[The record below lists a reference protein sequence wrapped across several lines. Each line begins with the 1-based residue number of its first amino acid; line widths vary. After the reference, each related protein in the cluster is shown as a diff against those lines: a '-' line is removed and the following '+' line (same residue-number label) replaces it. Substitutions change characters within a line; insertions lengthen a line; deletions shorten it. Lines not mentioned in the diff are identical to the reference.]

1 MLQYDTGSTIAIIE
15 FVIWPYLTSTQ
26 LLNHAIKTSPTVIDS
41 VVGIFV
47 VVHIKVTIFGDLDF
61 AASDY

>member
-1 MLQYDTGSTIAIIE
+1 MLQYDTGSTIAIIG
-15 FVIWPYLTSTQ
+15 FVIWPYLTNMQ

-41 VVGIFV
+41 VVGIFI

-61 AASDY
+61 TTSDY